1 MAMPNHTV
9 AFCVRGANDAVTTLQ
24 RKMTFDYNQAT
35 YAEDERSPASFN
47 AVRGAHALYG
57 GEVNTPGGALD
68 GSGRPA
74 RLAQS
79 RTFRTQVK

>member
-1 MAMPNHTV
+1 MRNHTV
-9 AFCVRGANDAVTTLQ
+9 DAFLCARCHAATTRQ

-35 YAEDERSPASFN
+35 TYAEDGRSPASFN

-79 RTFRTQVK
+79 RSFRTQVK

>member
-1 MAMPNHTV
+1 MPNHTV